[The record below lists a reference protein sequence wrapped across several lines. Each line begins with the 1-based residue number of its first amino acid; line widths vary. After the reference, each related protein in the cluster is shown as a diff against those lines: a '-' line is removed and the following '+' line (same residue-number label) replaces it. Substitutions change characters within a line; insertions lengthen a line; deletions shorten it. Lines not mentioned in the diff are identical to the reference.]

1 MKNIRVKLDKIIE
14 EKQEFNILL
23 PSTSTGQEDT
33 GKGTETYIHN
43 SEEIEMIGREREKK
57 EILFKVLLEYED
69 PKGFVIPIVGL
80 GGMGKTTIAKFVYT
94 AKETNMFDVKAWV
107 HVSMDFNVK
116 KIITSII
123 SQVEGS
129 IPPSNATLQHLI
141 SHLDRIL
148 CGKFY
153 LIVLD
158 DLWEETIHNLKELMN
173 MLQSGKKGS
182 KIIVTTRSEMV
193 VSTLSTI
200 SSSYY
205 HIFDPIKLDGMSDD
219 ECWSIMKPRNL
230 EKGQA
235 IDIVHIGKQIAQR
248 CNGVP
253 IVAKTLG
260 YMMQKNCTR
269 EAWLEIRSSNILD
282 IKGDD
287 KGILKGLLL
296 SYYHMPPELK
306 LCFMYCSIF
315 PKSHDIDHDCLIQ
328 QWIALGFIQD
338 SNGQQSLQKL
348 GREYVNEFLGMS
360 FLTKLTPTVS
370 VLCNCEIIIVCLE
383 KI

>member
-1 MKNIRVKLDKIIE
+1 
-14 EKQEFNILL
+14 
-23 PSTSTGQEDT
+23 
-33 GKGTETYIHN
+33 
-43 SEEIEMIGREREKK
+43 
-57 EILFKVLLEYED
+57 
-69 PKGFVIPIVGL
+69 
-80 GGMGKTTIAKFVYT
+80 
-94 AKETNMFDVKAWV
+94 
-107 HVSMDFNVK
+107 
-116 KIITSII
+116 
-123 SQVEGS
+123 
-129 IPPSNATLQHLI
+129 
-141 SHLDRIL
+141 
-148 CGKFY
+148 
-153 LIVLD
+153 
-158 DLWEETIHNLKELMN
+158 
-173 MLQSGKKGS
+173 
-182 KIIVTTRSEMV
+182 
-193 VSTLSTI
+193 
-200 SSSYY
+200 
-205 HIFDPIKLDGMSDD
+205 
-219 ECWSIMKPRNL
+219 
-230 EKGQA
+230 
-235 IDIVHIGKQIAQR
+235 
-248 CNGVP
+248 
-253 IVAKTLG
+253 VAKTLG